1 LARAGYWKHDYR
13 YIVDAVKT
21 TAPAWLID
29 IGCGTGAFLQFISEN
44 IPDIRLY
51 GLDLSEGMVR
61 EVNSRMGTR
70 ATVYQGDSEHMPL
83 SDGQFDFVTCNMSI
97 HHYPQAQ
104 LAVNEMLRIVKA
116 GGTVCINDMDCV
128 APIRWVANKIFPHLK
143 SGDVKMYC
151 RQEIEDMDNE
161 TVEIWWHGETDQ
173 FTFEELA
180 TCPTDEID
188 TRMDDLERTYYEEP
202 EEEFDDF
209 LLPDQ

>member
-1 LARAGYWKHDYR
+1 MAKVGYWKRDYR

-21 TAPAWLID
+21 TAPDSLID
-29 IGCGTGAFLQFISEN
+29 IGCGTGAFLQFISEK

-51 GLDLSEGMVR
+51 GLDLSEGMIR
-61 EVNSRMGTR
+61 EVNSRMGTS

-104 LAVNEMLRIVKA
+104 LAVNEMFRILKA

-151 RQEIEDMDNE
+151 RQEIEGMLKYAGFE
-161 TVEIWWHGETDQ
+161 SIHYRKISS
-173 FTFEELA
+173 FTFLCTA
-180 TCPTDEID
+180 KKP
-188 TRMDDLERTYYEEP
+188 
-202 EEEFDDF
+202 
-209 LLPDQ
+209 